1 MECSD
6 CKNKFKSKYSL
17 QHHRKTAKYCLKL
30 RGKKNENYK
39 CTGCNKSSTDQFNF
53 KRHKLN
59 CQELITNRKI
69 TMLEKEIIN
78 INIIKD
84 KLIEDLKSQ
93 VQSLQKQMADIS
105 MKAVSRPI
113 TATTTNTINNNQKIL
128 NLIPLTEQHF
138 EEQAEFL
145 NIEHI
150 KNGAEGYA
158 QYAVEFPLKNRILC
172 SDYARR
178 KIKYKDSEGNII
190 TDPEMTKISRKLFK
204 AIENQNDAL
213 ISNHITELQH
223 KLFSKNS
230 NCPIDMDEEESEL
243 FGFESNRMIDFITD
257 LVNQR
262 REIKDA
268 ASGLK
273 TDMYYN
279 ILKNVCSMM
288 V

>member
-1 MECSD
+1 MCNG
-6 CKNKFKSKYSL
+6 CY
-17 QHHRKTAKYCLKL
+17 KTFSIKC
-30 RGKKNENYK
+30 NYE
-39 CTGCNKSSTDQFNF
+39 
-53 KRHKLN
+53 RHELN
-59 CQELITNRKI
+59 CKGNKVVVKLQKQITKLKQDNILLSNTNIK
-69 TMLEKEIIN
+69 LEEN
-78 INIIKD
+78 INNKD
-84 KLIEDLKSQ
+84 NLVEDLKSQ

-128 NLIPLTEQHF
+128 NLLPLTEKHF

-158 QYAVEFPLKNRILC
+158 QYAVEFPLKNRIIC

-190 TDPEMTKISRKLFK
+190 TDPEMTKLSQKLFK
-204 AIENQNDAL
+204 AIENKNDIL

-223 KLFSKNS
+223 KLFRKNS
-230 NCPIDMDEEESEL
+230 NCPMDMDEEESEL
-243 FGFESNRMIDFITD
+243 FGFESGKMIDFITN